1 MKCPAALTAFLHSD
15 VYPVRILL
23 LPSAS
28 PSSSGLSA
36 LTQGVTHI
44 FLFLLERST
53 QLPGLIMHSLADS
66 DLYTAAQE
74 GDVERVKKLVE
85 AGMPINEKTLNG
97 RTPLQSACF
106 YGHLPVVEYL
116 VEHGGNMN
124 ERDTYGLTPMHYAC
138 YKRHLNVVVYLIEH
152 GGNVNER
159 TEDGWTPLLLAAQEG
174 HLSIVEC
181 LVEHGAIVNAKYVQG
196 RTHFAS
202 CNSNIHQFLE
212 PYTDIC
218 IASSTG
224 NIRALDY
231 IIKRG
236 ESNINT
242 KDKYGKTGM
251 HYAAMKGHLYAV
263 NLLICNGGDAQMK
276 DKRGRT
282 ALHYACEE
290 GHLEVVKC
298 LVVYCGVNERD
309 EGGNTPLHHA
319 AIKGKIEVVEYLV
332 RHGGTVNERDEEGT
346 TLLHYAAQEG
356 HLEVVRYLVEE
367 RRMNVNERDN
377 YGNTPAD
384 YASMREWMDVVNY
397 LVEHGGSVEKSAS
410 FSNDPISSLSPS
422 ILQFSDRYAFKR
434 EKNMMI
440 NNNSGATE
448 TCLIGPVLRN
458 VSLFHLFSF
467 IIFSLF
473 SLFSSYS
480 LLFDILLLHF
490 REYTECFIFSSLS
503 LH

>member
-1 MKCPAALTAFLHSD
+1 
-15 VYPVRILL
+15 
-23 LPSAS
+23 
-28 PSSSGLSA
+28 
-36 LTQGVTHI
+36 
-44 FLFLLERST
+44 
-53 QLPGLIMHSLADS
+53 
-66 DLYTAAQE
+66 
-74 GDVERVKKLVE
+74 
-85 AGMPINEKTLNG
+85 
-97 RTPLQSACF
+97 
-106 YGHLPVVEYL
+106 
-116 VEHGGNMN
+116 MN

-202 CNSNIHQFLE
+202 CNSEIHQFLE

-298 LVVYCGVNERD
+298 LVVFGGVNERD
-309 EGGNTPLHHA
+309 NEGRTPLHYA
-319 AIKGKIEVVEYLV
+319 AANGKIAVVGYLV
-332 RHGGTVNERDEEGT
+332 RHGGNVNEWDNKGRTPIAIASSRHYWDVVDHLIKNGGTVTVNERDEEGV
-346 TLLHYAAQEG
+346 TLLHFAAQEG
-356 HLEVVRYLVEE
+356 HLEVVRCLVEE
-367 RRMNVNERDN
+367 KRANVNEQDN
-377 YGNTPAD
+377 YGKTPMD
-384 YASMREWMDVVNY
+384 YATITGSSGVVTY
-397 LVEHGGSVEKSAS
+397 LVAHGGNAQKRDSL
-410 FSNDPISSLSPS
+410 FPITSLSPC
-422 ILQFSDRYAFKR
+422 ILQFSDRYAFITV
-434 EKNMMI
+434 MMMYG
-440 NNNSGATE
+440 NR
-448 TCLIGPVLRN
+448 V
-458 VSLFHLFSF
+458 
-467 IIFSLF
+467 
-473 SLFSSYS
+473 
-480 LLFDILLLHF
+480 
-490 REYTECFIFSSLS
+490 
-503 LH
+503 